1 MLYAQAYARFRNCDQ
16 PIQPMIY
23 ALKRLMISPIEP
35 IKGPAPRTGTTIE
48 HEDMKSPASARDK
61 WKILDYKDYV
71 AEFND
76 MLIPYL
82 EELFNPEIPFKCA
95 ENDDACKYCAFTAI
109 CGRERKV

>member
-1 MLYAQAYARFRNCDQ
+1 
-16 PIQPMIY
+16 
-23 ALKRLMISPIEP
+23 
-35 IKGPAPRTGTTIE
+35 
-48 HEDMKSPASARDK
+48 MKICPASARDK